1 MATKSPAGVRWARTI
16 VSILPLMNACDSH
29 RTSHAIADEA
39 AACVPSDTLVLA
51 GLRLERIRGTPLYPA
66 LPAPWRVLL
75 EPLRDATDLLVAY
88 NGSDLLVI
96 ARGRFQSPPPGA
108 VLVGSTLALVGSPA
122 AIRAATLQHSSGR
135 TGAPGLIAQAE
146 PAAGKPIWLVVE
158 GRAPLPLTGNLANL
172 NRLLKLVDYGTLTAD
187 FDSRVDVRANG
198 FCRNADDGRQL
209 EEALRALLSLAAA
222 GTRDADLAALLE
234 SAQVT
239 RDNLT
244 VQLAISASPPALER
258 LLR

>member
-1 MATKSPAGVRWARTI
+1 MATKSPARVRWARII
-16 VSILPLMNACDSH
+16 VSILPLMTACDSH
-29 RTSHAIADEA
+29 RTPHAIADES

-66 LPAPWRVLL
+66 LPATWRALL

-96 ARGRFQSPPPGA
+96 ARGRFQSAPPGA
-108 VLVGSTLALVGSPA
+108 VLVGSTLALAGSPA
-122 AIRAATLQHSSGR
+122 AIRAATLQHATGR
-135 TGAPGLIAQAE
+135 TGASALIAKAE
-146 PAAGKPIWLVVE
+146 SAAGKPVWLVVE
-158 GRAPLPLTGNLANL
+158 GRAPLPLNGNLANL
-172 NRLLKLVDYGTLTAD
+172 NRLLKLVDYATLTAD

-209 EEALRALLSLAAA
+209 EEALRALVSLAAA
-222 GTRDADLAALLE
+222 GTRDVDVAALLQ

-239 RDNLT
+239 RDGST
-244 VQLAISASPPALER
+244 VQLAVSAAAPAIEK